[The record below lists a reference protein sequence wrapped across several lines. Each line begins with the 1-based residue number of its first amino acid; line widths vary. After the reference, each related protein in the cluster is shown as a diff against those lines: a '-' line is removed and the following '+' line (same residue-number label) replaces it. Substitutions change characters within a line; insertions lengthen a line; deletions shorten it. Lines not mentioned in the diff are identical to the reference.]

1 MEQQPLFKGRDKRK
15 RGWFWMDNDYLNGY
29 AKYFGA
35 VGTAIYLS
43 LCRHAD
49 NETQKCFPAES
60 LIADEI
66 GTSERTIRKYI
77 RLFEKYHILKIEQ
90 ERDYYTKIF
99 KSNVYTLLDKD
110 GWIKPK
116 EVVFKE
122 SQRQPL
128 PMAKE
133 ESQRQLT
140 AEPEATNSKSQRQPL
155 PNKETNLNK
164 TNLTILKRERTPA
177 QIMEEFILKEEEQIK
192 VARIVSEKYKADYNF
207 VLREIKK
214 FISYWTEPTRSGNK
228 QRWELEKT
236 FEITRRLNT
245 WFSNIKMFNARNDK
259 RGVSL

>member
-1 MEQQPLFKGRDKRK
+1 MEQQQLFKGRDKRK
-15 RGWFWMDNDYLNGY
+15 KGWFWMDNDYLNGY

-77 RLFEKYHILKIEQ
+77 RLFEKYNLIRVDQ
-90 ERDYYTKIF
+90 EKDYYTKTF
-99 KSNVYTLLDKD
+99 KNNIYTLLDKEN
-110 GWIKPK
+110 WIKPR

-128 PMAKE
+128 PTEARGNEQQK
-133 ESQRQLT
+133 
-140 AEPEATNSKSQRQPL
+140 PEAMNSKSQRQPL
-155 PNKETNLNK
+155 PDKETNTLK
-164 TNLTILKRERTPA
+164 ETNLTILRERTPS
-177 QIMEEFILKEEEQIK
+177 QIMEDFLLKEDEQTKIAK
-192 VARIVSEKYKADYNF
+192 LVSEKYKADYNF

-214 FISYWTEPTRSGNK
+214 FIYYWTEPTRSGNK
-228 QRWELEKT
+228 QRWQLEKT
-236 FEITRRLNT
+236 FELTRRLST
-245 WFSNIKMFNARNDK
+245 WFGNIKIFNARNDK